1 MRVKLLRRYW
11 LRQWQRLITRFGL
24 FGLGVLLCGGLLIN
38 GLKAYSAASGSVDA
52 FFVLGGSI
60 TREVYVAN
68 LAKQQPSARVLIS
81 SGSQDPCIIKIF
93 QQQWAPINRVWLEK
107 CADSTFSNFYFNI
120 PILKKWGVR
129 KVKLITSPSHLPRA
143 KWMAQIL
150 LGAQGIWVEV
160 DTVKEEGV
168 PGNKESSLKTG
179 LDLTRSLIWAVLSQF
194 IQPQCTEL
202 TPLKSV
208 DMEEWRNSGFNCEN
222 QWWLKLD

>member
-11 LRQWQRLITRFGL
+11 LRQWQRIIIRLGL
-24 FGLGVLLCGGLLIN
+24 FSLGVLFCGWLMIN
-38 GLKAYSAASGSVDA
+38 GLKIYSAASGSVDA

-60 TREVYVAN
+60 TREVHVAE

-81 SGSQDPCIIKIF
+81 SGSQDPCIVKIF
-93 QQQWAPINRVWLEK
+93 QRQRTSISRVWLEK

-120 PILKKWGVR
+120 PILRKWGVR

-150 LGAQGIWVEV
+150 LGAQGMWVEV
-160 DTVKEEGV
+160 DAVKEEGV
-168 PGNKESSLKTG
+168 PGNTESSLKTG
-179 LDLTRSLIWAVLSQF
+179 LDVTRSLIWAVLSQF
-194 IQPQCTEL
+194 FQPQCTEL
-202 TPLKSV
+202 IPLKSV
-208 DMEEWRNSGFNCEN
+208 NVEEWRRSGFKCEN